1 MGLLGPFKCAF
12 CGKEFRGLRWSIKIG
27 KEVCGGCYDKLH
39 KEFSGNKWQR
49 MTITQ
54 IREHFAE
61 KDRLEAQKECSF
73 CGRRFDDSDIYK
85 TILKDKSLICYKCT
99 ESMRL
104 VKPVL
109 NTVKYKNDEGY
120 TDVSEDPVK
129 ELTIE
134 DIPWV
139 QKEAAEERERR
150 TALYGDHKAVFVVDD
165 VTRYFKEP
173 DAHQVFGRV
182 VLGRIDTGDTLCVK
196 RREGVYRKVVTWID
210 PLEYNKKAKSLSE
223 GHDGNLMILGDVT
236 FIYPGDVLTV
246 EHSKEV

>member
-12 CGKEFRGLRWSIKIG
+12 CGNEYRGLRWSIKNG
-27 KEVCGGCYDKLH
+27 KEVCGRCYDKLN

-61 KDRLEAQKECSF
+61 EERLAAQKECSF

-109 NTVKYKNDEGY
+109 NSADLL
-120 TDVSEDPVK
+120 K

-139 QKEAAEERERR
+139 QKEAAEERDRR
-150 TALYGDHKAVFVVDD
+150 TAQYGSHKAVFIVDD
-165 VTRYFKEP
+165 VIRYFKEP

-182 VLGRIDTGDTLCVK
+182 ALGRIDIDDVLCVK

-210 PLEYNKKAKSLSE
+210 TPEYNKKAKSLLE
-223 GHDGNLMILGDVT
+223 GHEGALMILGDVT